1 MSLHFYNLFS
11 SGLFI
16 LFVFFR
22 CETDLDSLNTTDRL
36 TRMEDPSAM
45 YFGGSQHHQPQ
56 QQEQQQ
62 HYQYGQY
69 EDNTLPVDISE
80 ADERMKRYYGIV
92 PKQPAPPISAAS
104 AADKAE
110 IRTVRIVKR
119 ESEKRQRDKS
129 KSRYDD
135 NSFGMDELT
144 EEDQAHGNSNG
155 LYSEDPIMDDP
166 VLSQFSHVLTL
177 PRRGSKRDEQGKR
190 PLSQRNSIALNET
203 PTDGRPLSLGPD
215 QWRGSL
221 RPRRN
226 MSSVSC
232 CLFNV
237 LFSLGHAKFASAT
250 LRLQPKK
257 GEFSGAT
264 RSMSHCTVPF
274 CSLFVLWS
282 VDFCCL
288 TVRRCLSLFYYR
300 YPFICF
306 LGVSPSSPRSRVVYS
321 CHLEIEIR
329 PSVWTWTRESR
340 RKEDW
345 GAWIRLS
352 ARPSSRPSILAMPHV
367 KSSKKCADRT

>member
-1 MSLHFYNLFS
+1 M
-11 SGLFI
+11 
-16 LFVFFR
+16 
-22 CETDLDSLNTTDRL
+22 DSLNTKDRL
-36 TRMEDPSAM
+36 TRMEDPSVM
-45 YFGGSQHHQPQ
+45 YFTTPGGSQHRQPQ
-56 QQEQQQ
+56 PQD
-62 HYQYGQY
+62 YQYGQY
-69 EDNTLPVDISE
+69 DDTLPVDINE

-135 NSFGMDELT
+135 SSFGMDDLT
-144 EEDQAHGNSNG
+144 EEDQVQGNSNG

-177 PRRGSKRDEQGKR
+177 PRRGSKRDEPGKR

-232 CLFNV
+232 CLF
-237 LFSLGHAKFASAT
+237 
-250 LRLQPKK
+250 
-257 GEFSGAT
+257 
-264 RSMSHCTVPF
+264 
-274 CSLFVLWS
+274 
-282 VDFCCL
+282 
-288 TVRRCLSLFYYR
+288 
-300 YPFICF
+300 
-306 LGVSPSSPRSRVVYS
+306 
-321 CHLEIEIR
+321 
-329 PSVWTWTRESR
+329 
-340 RKEDW
+340 
-345 GAWIRLS
+345 
-352 ARPSSRPSILAMPHV
+352 
-367 KSSKKCADRT
+367 

>member
-1 MSLHFYNLFS
+1 MGYLKIDLEDFISQLFIFLFS
-11 SGLFI
+11 
-16 LFVFFR
+16 FFR

-36 TRMEDPSAM
+36 SRLEEPFVM
-45 YFGGSQHHQPQ
+45 YFNTPGGSQYNQPTQSHQQ

-69 EDNTLPVDISE
+69 DDTSLPVDINE

-92 PKQPAPPISAAS
+92 PKQPPPSINAAS

-110 IRTVRIVKR
+110 IHTVRIVKR

-144 EEDQAHGNSNG
+144 EEDLAHGNSNG
-155 LYSEDPIMDDP
+155 FYNEDPIMDDP

-226 MSSVSC
+226 MSSVS
-232 CLFNV
+232 
-237 LFSLGHAKFASAT
+237 
-250 LRLQPKK
+250 
-257 GEFSGAT
+257 
-264 RSMSHCTVPF
+264 
-274 CSLFVLWS
+274 
-282 VDFCCL
+282 
-288 TVRRCLSLFYYR
+288 
-300 YPFICF
+300 
-306 LGVSPSSPRSRVVYS
+306 
-321 CHLEIEIR
+321 
-329 PSVWTWTRESR
+329 
-340 RKEDW
+340 
-345 GAWIRLS
+345 
-352 ARPSSRPSILAMPHV
+352 
-367 KSSKKCADRT
+367 

>member
-1 MSLHFYNLFS
+1 
-11 SGLFI
+11 
-16 LFVFFR
+16 
-22 CETDLDSLNTTDRL
+22 
-36 TRMEDPSAM
+36 MEDPSAM
-45 YFGGSQHHQPQ
+45 NFGGSQHHQPH
-56 QQEQQQ
+56 QQEQQQQ

-69 EDNTLPVDISE
+69 EDNTLPVDINE

-237 LFSLGHAKFASAT
+237 LFSLCHAKFASAT
-250 LRLQPKK
+250 LRLQPEK

-274 CSLFVLWS
+274 CCLFVF
-282 VDFCCL
+282 V
-288 TVRRCLSLFYYR
+288 VR
-300 YPFICF
+300 
-306 LGVSPSSPRSRVVYS
+306 
-321 CHLEIEIR
+321 
-329 PSVWTWTRESR
+329 
-340 RKEDW
+340 
-345 GAWIRLS
+345 
-352 ARPSSRPSILAMPHV
+352 
-367 KSSKKCADRT
+367 